1 MWAVFKR
8 PPQLFIGGK
17 FFPAP
22 IDKLMFFSAML
33 FSKKP
38 MMVALLVQNNC
49 LMLLNKVM
57 NAIMILEI
65 EKWIEN
71 HANLSPDGVYSW
83 RI

>member
-1 MWAVFKR
+1 MIYSVR
-8 PPQLFIGGK
+8 LSQ
-17 FFPAP
+17 
-22 IDKLMFFSAML
+22 
-33 FSKKP
+33 KKP
-38 MMVALLVQNNC
+38 MMVALLVQINC
-49 LMLLNKVM
+49 LMLLNKLM

>member
-1 MWAVFKR
+1 
-8 PPQLFIGGK
+8 
-17 FFPAP
+17 
-22 IDKLMFFSAML
+22 MFYSAML

-38 MMVALLVQNNC
+38 MMVALLVQINC
-49 LMLLNKVM
+49 LMLLNKLM

-71 HANLSPDGVYSW
+71 YANLSPDWVHSW